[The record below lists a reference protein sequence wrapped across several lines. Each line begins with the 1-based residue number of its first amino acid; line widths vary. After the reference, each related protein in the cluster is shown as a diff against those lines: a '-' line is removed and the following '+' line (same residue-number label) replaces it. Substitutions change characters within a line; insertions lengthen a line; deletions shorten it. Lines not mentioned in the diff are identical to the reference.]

1 MYLGGLFV
9 CSVVCF
15 AGDAGTQRMKY
26 GKFRITKHRKEVSEE
41 QNRDPGGVA
50 RTAGAHRAG
59 CGVGHRG
66 SRAGTQNEKVHPSA
80 LSGPVSKDRDTEMY
94 SPTFSFVWSSRIT
107 ESKEVSE

>member
-1 MYLGGLFV
+1 
-9 CSVVCF
+9 
-15 AGDAGTQRMKY
+15 MKY

-50 RTAGAHRAG
+50 QTAGAHRAG
-59 CGVGHRG
+59 RG